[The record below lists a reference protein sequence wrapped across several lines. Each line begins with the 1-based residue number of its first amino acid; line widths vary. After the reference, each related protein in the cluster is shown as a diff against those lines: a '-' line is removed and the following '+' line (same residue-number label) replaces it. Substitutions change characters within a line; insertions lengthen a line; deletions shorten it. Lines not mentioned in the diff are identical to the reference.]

1 MTAGA
6 RAESR
11 VADAP
16 PANWADRF
24 APQAWRPYLRL
35 MRADRP
41 IGTWL
46 LLLPCWQ
53 GLGLAALADSPR
65 WSDLWIFV
73 ACGIGAFVMRGA
85 GCVLNDVA
93 DRDFDGKVERTK
105 SRPIPSGAVTVK
117 QAVAFMGA
125 LGLIGLAI
133 LLTLN
138 AAAFWLGVL
147 SLLPVAI
154 YPFMKRVTWWP
165 QFFLGIAFNWGAL
178 LAWAAHAGSLSLAPV
193 LLYLGGIC
201 WTLGYDTIYA
211 HQEKEDDA
219 LIGVKSTARLFGA
232 DTRIWLMRFY
242 AGAVVLAGAAGWAA
256 IESGGGGWPFWIG
269 ILGYGAHLV
278 WQIRGLRIDDPAHC
292 LRLFLSN
299 RDAGL
304 ILMAGIWA
312 AALLT

>member
-1 MTAGA
+1 MSAEA

-16 PANWADRF
+16 PANWVDLH
-24 APQAWRPYLRL
+24 APEGWRPYLRL

-53 GLGLAALADSPR
+53 GLGLAAMADAPR
-65 WSDLWIFV
+65 WADLWIFL

-85 GCVLNDVA
+85 GCALNDIA
-93 DRDFDGKVERTK
+93 DRDFDGRVERTK
-105 SRPIPSGAVTVK
+105 LRPIPSGAISAP
-117 QAVAFMGA
+117 QAALFMGA
-125 LGLIGLAI
+125 LCLIGLVI
-133 LLTLN
+133 LLTLDK
-138 AAAFWLGVL
+138 AAIWLGVI
-147 SLLPVAI
+147 SLIPVAV

-178 LAWAAHAGSLSLAPV
+178 LAWAAHAGGLGLAPV

-211 HQEKEDDA
+211 HQDKEDDA

-232 DTRIWLMRFY
+232 ETRRWMIGFY
-242 AGAVVLAGAAGWAA
+242 AGAVILAGAAGVAA
-256 IESGGGGWPFWIG
+256 GGGWPFWIG
-269 ILGYGAHLV
+269 LFAYAAHLF
-278 WQIRGLRIDDPAHC
+278 WQIRSLRIDDPAHC
-292 LRLFLSN
+292 LKLFRSN
-299 RDAGL
+299 REAGL
-304 ILMAGIWA
+304 ILMAGIWGA
-312 AALLT
+312 AFLA